1 MTSASAGAESMAD
14 WLRDRKSEVDEALEH
29 CLPTPPG
36 IPLVITAPV
45 AYSVRAGGKRLRPIL
60 TLAAAEAAGAV
71 AEPRLD
77 ADTARKVAMPI
88 ACAIEM
94 IHTYSLIHDDLP
106 AMDNDVLRRG
116 QPTLHVVHG
125 EGLAILAGDA
135 LVTDAFGI
143 LARGATDPRTAAQ
156 RLRII
161 GRVAEAAGAAGMV
174 GGQAVDLHLS
184 GQGGPN
190 APPLPAPGLDV
201 LRDMHARKTGALIR
215 AAAVA
220 GAISAD
226 GTDAAVAAID
236 EFAAELGLAFQ
247 IVDDVLDVEGTD
259 EALGKTAGKDAAAGK
274 LTYPALVGVEAS
286 KRMAHEAVERGAAAL
301 TRAGVP
307 ADRLLGIA
315 DWVVV
320 RRS

>member
-1 MTSASAGAESMAD
+1 MSAPVQASMAE
-14 WLRDRKSEVDEALEH
+14 WLRARKAEIDEALERY
-29 CLPTPPG
+29 LPHPPA
-36 IPLVITAPV
+36 IPPVITEPV

-60 TLAAAEAAGAV
+60 VLAAAEAVGAV
-71 AEPRLD
+71 GRPALGALD
-77 ADTARKVAMPI
+77 ARRIAMPI

-94 IHTYSLIHDDLP
+94 IHTYSLVHDDLP

-135 LVTDAFGI
+135 LVTDAFGVI
-143 LARGATDPRTAAQ
+143 ARGAHDPRSALQ

-161 GRVAEAAGAAGMV
+161 SIVAEAAGAAGMV

-190 APPLPAPGLDV
+190 APPVPPPDLDT
-201 LRDMHARKTGALIR
+201 LGDMHARKTGALIR

-220 GAISAD
+220 GAIIAD
-226 GTDAAVAAID
+226 GTDAQVDAID
-236 EFAAELGLAFQ
+236 AFATELGLAFQ
-247 IVDDVLDVEGTD
+247 IIDDVLDVEGTAA
-259 EALGKTAGKDAAAGK
+259 ALGKTAGKDAAAGK
-274 LTYPALVGVEAS
+274 LTYPALVGLERSKHMAQEAI
-286 KRMAHEAVERGAAAL
+286 ARGAAAL
-301 TRAGVP
+301 SAAGLP
-307 ADRLLGIA
+307 TERLLGIA

-320 RRS
+320 RQS